1 MVKDFFLKIDPAEDE
16 DADAASA
23 DGEPA
28 TRKAQKTEEGQRITT
43 DLQNYAVK
51 GDNRDITDDTTKQ
64 LVQEAQINEK
74 RAKGADGR
82 EIIDS
87 LIQNSSTYNLKT
99 QFSKEKW
106 LKKKMQKYMVTF
118 EVKKPGYV
126 ELCDLYF

>member
-1 MVKDFFLKIDPAEDE
+1 VKDFFLKIDPAEE
-16 DADAASA
+16 DDAELASA

-28 TRKAQKTEEGQRITT
+28 TRKAQKTEDGQRITT
-43 DLQNYAVK
+43 DIQNYEVK
-51 GDNRDITDDTTKQ
+51 GDNRNITDDTTKQ
-64 LVQEAQINEK
+64 LVQEAEINEM
-74 RAKGADGR
+74 RARGADGR

-87 LIQNSSTYNLKT
+87 LIQNSSTFNSKT

-118 EVKKPGYV
+118 EVKEAGYM